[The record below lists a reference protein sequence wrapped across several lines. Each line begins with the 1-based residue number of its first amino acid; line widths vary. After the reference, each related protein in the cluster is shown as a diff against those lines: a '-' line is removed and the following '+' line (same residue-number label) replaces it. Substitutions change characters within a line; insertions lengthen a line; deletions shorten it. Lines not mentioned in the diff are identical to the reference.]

1 MQTSEDVI
9 KNDNVCTLCEE
20 YAGQA
25 LEYLDR
31 NKTQTEIL
39 ELLHQSCSQLH
50 SYKQQE
56 HNIFASIYVFTEI
69 L

>member
-25 LEYLDR
+25 LKYLNS

-39 ELLHQSCSQLH
+39 ELLHQSCSQMH

-56 HNIFASIYVFTEI
+56 RNIFASIYVFTEI